1 MSLHSEQKNQDFIS
15 ENTIPDSKEENSFNS
30 LYLINKWD
38 DLEDID
44 SDILRGIYSY
54 GYEGPSPIQSKG
66 ILPILKG
73 HDVIAQAQ
81 SGTGKTA
88 TFCIGVLG
96 RINTQQDAV
105 QAIILSP
112 THELT
117 TQTATVIR
125 GLGAMMK
132 GLKIQTIMGGS
143 SIDHDIEAMRY
154 SSPHIIVGCPG
165 RTFDMIRRKH
175 ISTSHLK
182 VIVLDEADEMFCA
195 SFKEQMYSIF
205 QYLDNKVQVVL
216 FSATLPPN
224 IFEITNKIMNNP
236 YKIRVDAEKLTL
248 EGIKQYYIAI
258 EDDEQKYATIKELYQ
273 VLSLSQC
280 IIYCNSRRRVADLW
294 EAMKQDNFPVTCI
307 HSGMEKNERDQNF
320 TDFKTGVARVLISSD
335 ITARGIDI
343 QQVSVVI
350 NFDVP
355 KDVHTY
361 IHRIGRSGRWG
372 RKGTGINFVTRR
384 DRFRI
389 RDIESY
395 YHTQIDELPASFV
408 NIV

>member
-1 MSLHSEQKNQDFIS
+1 MTNNQEEQDLHID
-15 ENTIPDSKEENSFNS
+15 DSS
-30 LYLINKWD
+30 YLISKWD
-38 DLEDID
+38 DLDNID
-44 SDILRGIYSY
+44 PDILRGIYSY
-54 GYEGPSPIQSKG
+54 GYESPSPIQCKG
-66 ILPILKG
+66 VVPILKG

-88 TFCIGVLG
+88 TFSIGVLG
-96 RINTQQDAV
+96 RIDINTDAT

-117 TQTATVIR
+117 TQTANVIR
-125 GLGAMMK
+125 GLGGMLK

-143 SIDHDIEAMRY
+143 SMERDIEEMRY
-154 SSPHIIVGCPG
+154 TSPHIVVGCPG
-165 RTFDMIRRKH
+165 RTFDMIRRTH
-175 ISTSHLK
+175 INTSQLK
-182 VIVLDEADEMFCA
+182 MIVLDEADEMFCA

-205 QYLDNKVQVVL
+205 QYLDKKVQIVL
-216 FSATLPPN
+216 FSATLPIN
-224 IFEITNKIMNNP
+224 IFDITNKIMNNP
-236 YKIRVDAEKLTL
+236 YKIKVDAEKLTL
-248 EGIKQYYIAI
+248 DGIKQYYIAI
-258 EDDEQKYATIKELYQ
+258 EDDQQKYETIKELYQ

-280 IIYCNSRRRVADLW
+280 IIYCNSRRRVSDLW

-307 HSGMEKNERDQNF
+307 HSGMEKGARDQNF
-320 TDFKTGVARVLISSD
+320 LDFKTGVARVLISSD

-384 DRFRI
+384 DKFRL
-389 RDIESY
+389 REIESY

-408 NIV
+408 NTI

>member
-1 MSLHSEQKNQDFIS
+1 MTNNQEEQDLRTEDLS
-15 ENTIPDSKEENSFNS
+15 
-30 LYLINKWD
+30 YLISKWD
-38 DLEDID
+38 DLDNID
-44 SDILRGIYSY
+44 PDILRGIYSY
-54 GYEGPSPIQSKG
+54 GYEAPSPIQCKG
-66 ILPILKG
+66 VVPILKG

-88 TFCIGVLG
+88 TFSIGVLG
-96 RINTQQDAV
+96 RIDVNKDAT

-117 TQTATVIR
+117 SQTANVIR
-125 GLGAMMK
+125 GLGGMLK
-132 GLKIQTIMGGS
+132 GLKIKTIMGGS
-143 SIDHDIEAMRY
+143 SMERDIEEMRY
-154 SSPHIIVGCPG
+154 TSPHIVVGCPG

-175 ISTSHLK
+175 ISTSQLK

-205 QYLDNKVQVVL
+205 QYLDKKVQIVL

-224 IFEITNKIMNNP
+224 IFDITNKIMNNP
-236 YKIRVDAEKLTL
+236 YKIKVDTEKLTL
-248 EGIKQYYIAI
+248 DGIKQYYIAM
-258 EDDEQKYATIKELYQ
+258 EDDEQKYETIKELYQ

-280 IIYCNSRRRVADLW
+280 IIYCNSRRRVSDLW

-320 TDFKTGVARVLISSD
+320 LDFKTGIARVLISSD

-372 RKGTGINFVTRR
+372 RKGTGINFITRR
-384 DRFRI
+384 DKFILRE
-389 RDIESY
+389 IESY

-408 NIV
+408 NTI